1 MFERIAMI
9 ITAIC
14 FIISLGLGGL
24 ICIIDLIAIGITGH
38 QFTPIPPF
46 VLILFIVLT
55 PPLSLILIYVGGW
68 LDKIFKLDKK

>member
-1 MFERIAMI
+1 MFERIAII

-38 QFTPIPPF
+38 QFTPVSPVVLLISLVLSPPAY
-46 VLILFIVLT
+46 
-55 PPLSLILIYVGGW
+55 LILIYSGAG
-68 LDKIFKLDKK
+68 LDKIFKLKNK